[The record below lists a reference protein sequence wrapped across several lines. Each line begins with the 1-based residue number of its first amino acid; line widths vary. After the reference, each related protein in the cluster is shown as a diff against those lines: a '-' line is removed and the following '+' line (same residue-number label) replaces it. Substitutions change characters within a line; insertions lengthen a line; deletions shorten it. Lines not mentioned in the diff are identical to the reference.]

1 MLAGLDKPSQ
11 EVSLMK
17 RLFVAVASV
26 FLVSVQPVLSAE
38 LTILTENM
46 PPLNY
51 VKDGVLVGP
60 SVEIVK
66 EIQRRVGSH
75 EQIKVYPWARAYRMA
90 LEEENIV
97 LFGTTHTEVRHDKFK
112 WVGPLATKRDI
123 LVAKKGS
130 GIKINSLEDAKKVKR
145 IGTLRDD
152 TREEYLKLKGFTNL
166 EPVSDEQKNA
176 QKLVLGRIDLWTYK
190 KPGLR
195 TVCELAGVDYNEIEE
210 VYHLREINLDI
221 AFSKK
226 TSDSIVQ
233 KWRDAFNEM
242 VADGTIVRI
251 RNKWDVE

>member
-1 MLAGLDKPSQ
+1 
-11 EVSLMK
+11 MK
-17 RLFVAVASV
+17 KLFVLATTV
-26 FLVSVQPVLSAE
+26 FIFSVQPLLSAE
-38 LTILTENM
+38 LTILTENL

-66 EIQRRVGSH
+66 EIQKRVGSS
-75 EQIKVYPWARAYRMA
+75 EEIKVYPWARAYKMA
-90 LEEENIV
+90 LEDENVV
-97 LFGTTHTEVRHDKFK
+97 LFGMTHTKVREDIFK

-130 GIKINSLEDAKKVKR
+130 CVKINSLEDAKKVKR

-152 TREEYLKLKGFTNL
+152 TRERLLQSHGFTNL
-166 EPVSDEQKNA
+166 ESVSDEQKNA
-176 QKLVLGRIDLWTYK
+176 QKLVMGRIDLWAYK
-190 KPGLR
+190 QPGLK

-210 VYHLREINLDI
+210 IFHLRVIDVSI

-233 KWRDAFNEM
+233 KWRNAFNDM
-242 VADGTIVRI
+242 LADGTIKKI
-251 RNKWDVE
+251 RDKWNVE